1 LKSILSKLEK
11 LDLFTLKKI
20 DLIQLI
26 SEIPLAKSTI
36 KRLICTNCDHYASDF
51 IDSGY
56 GCGYRNTQ
64 MLLSSIRD
72 DPELKE
78 IVFNNSNDYICLLH
92 ICLYKIKRWFSFER

>member
-1 LKSILSKLEK
+1 M
-11 LDLFTLKKI
+11 
-20 DLIQLI
+20 
-26 SEIPLAKSTI
+26 
-36 KRLICTNCDHYASDF
+36 CTNCDHYASDF
-51 IDSGY
+51 IDNGY

-92 ICLYKIKRWFSFER
+92 ICLYK